1 MTATGRVPS
10 RVTPDQ
16 APDCTL
22 VWIDAREAVIGHWHA
37 GEVRL
42 ERLRSDVP
50 SRHRSTGH
58 VRYDPTVRHGGGGAQ
73 DAGEANRLEHL
84 ARFIDLVA
92 TRVPADGE
100 LLILGPGT
108 VRDRLAHRMHE
119 TDRQLAGAR
128 EITVQAAGRLT
139 EPQLAAR
146 LRHLAGADQRR
157 RTLGAHRWT
166 EAPSR
171 RASVPSGR
179 ASRRVS
185 PPPPVEFDDADRPRR
200 NG

>member
-1 MTATGRVPS
+1 MTATGHLPS
-10 RVTPDQ
+10 RAAPDQ

-22 VWIDAREAVIGHWHA
+22 VWIDAREAVIGHWQA

-58 VRYDPTVRHGGGGAQ
+58 VRHDPAFRHGGGGAQ

-92 TRVPADGE
+92 TRVPSTGE

-108 VRDRLAHRMHE
+108 VRDRLGHRMHE
-119 TDRQLAGAR
+119 TDRQAAGIR
-128 EITVQAAGRLT
+128 GITVEAAGRLT

-146 LRHLAGADQRR
+146 LRHFAGADERR

-171 RASVPSGR
+171 RASEPGR
-179 ASRRVS
+179 RTSRRIAS
-185 PPPPVEFDDADRPRR
+185 PPPDLDDED
-200 NG
+200 

>member
-1 MTATGRVPS
+1 MTPAGPLTPRATS
-10 RVTPDQ
+10 YQ

-22 VWIDAREAVIGHWHA
+22 VWIDAREAVIGRWHA

-58 VRYDPTVRHGGGGAQ
+58 VRHDPTVRHGGGAAQ

-108 VRDRLAHRMHE
+108 VQDRLGHRMHE
-119 TDRQLAGAR
+119 TERHTAGAR
-128 EITVQAAGRLT
+128 EITIQRAGRVT
-139 EPQLAAR
+139 EPQFAAR
-146 LRHLAGADQRR
+146 LRHFAGADLRR
-157 RTLGAHRWT
+157 RTPGVQR
-166 EAPSR
+166 
-171 RASVPSGR
+171 
-179 ASRRVS
+179 
-185 PPPPVEFDDADRPRR
+185 
-200 NG
+200 

>member
-1 MTATGRVPS
+1 MTATARLRP
-10 RVTPDQ
+10 RAAPEQ
-16 APDCTL
+16 APDRTL

-50 SRHRSTGH
+50 SHHRSTGH
-58 VRYDPTVRHGGGGAQ
+58 VRHDPTVRHGGGAAQ

-92 TRVPADGE
+92 THVPADGE

-108 VRDRLAHRMHE
+108 VRDRLGNRMRE
-119 TDRQLAGAR
+119 TERHTAGAR
-128 EITVQAAGRLT
+128 QITVQTAGRLT
-139 EPQLAAR
+139 EPQLVAR
-146 LRHLAGADQRR
+146 LRNLAGVEPRR

-166 EAPSR
+166 ETPSR
-171 RASVPSGR
+171 RASGPAR
-179 ASRRVS
+179 YTSRRMGPPS
-185 PPPPVEFDDADRPRR
+185 PIDIDDED
-200 NG
+200 